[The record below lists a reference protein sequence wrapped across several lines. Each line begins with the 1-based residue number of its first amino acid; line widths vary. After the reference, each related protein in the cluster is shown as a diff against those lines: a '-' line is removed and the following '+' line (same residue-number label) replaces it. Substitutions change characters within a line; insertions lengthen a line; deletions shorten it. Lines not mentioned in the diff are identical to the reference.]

1 MSEDKEILYMKGDRN
16 VEVTHRD
23 VTLGDIMSFECSHRR
38 ILTGVK
44 AIPIVHMPENGPK
57 RCVISV
63 LKIISCIHEMYP
75 ELEIQNLGE
84 TDLIVT
90 YENQQTPGKVVH
102 LIKTAAVSMITFTG
116 AAFSIMT
123 FNNDVS
129 VTKLFSQIYEV
140 IMGHPGDGFT
150 VLEVSYSVGITI
162 GILVFFNHF
171 GKKRFSA
178 DPTPLEVQM
187 RLYENDIQATLV
199 ENASRKGEELDVGQ
213 TDSVDI
219 DRP

>member
-1 MSEDKEILYMKGDRN
+1 MAGDKEILYMKGDRN
-16 VEVTHRD
+16 VEVTHRE
-23 VTLGDIMSFECSHRR
+23 VTLGDIMSFECTSRR
-38 ILTGVK
+38 ILTVVK
-44 AIPIVHMPENGPK
+44 SIPIVHMPEGGPK

-63 LKIISCIHEMYP
+63 LKIISCIHERYP
-75 ELEIQNLGE
+75 ELEIRSLGE
-84 TDLIVT
+84 PDMIVT
-90 YENQQTPGKVVH
+90 FENQQTPGKVMH
-102 LIKTAAVSMITFTG
+102 WIKTAAVSMITFTG

-140 IMGHPGDGFT
+140 IMGNPGDGFT

-162 GILVFFNHF
+162 GILIFFNHF
-171 GKKRFSA
+171 GKKRFSV

-187 RLYENDIQATLV
+187 RVYENDIQSTLI

-213 TDSVDI
+213 TDSAGI

>member
-1 MSEDKEILYMKGDRN
+1 MTGDKEILYMKGDRN

-23 VTLGDIMSFECSHRR
+23 VTLGDIMSFECTSCQ

-44 AIPIVHMPENGPK
+44 SIPIVHLTENGPN

-63 LKIISCIHEMYP
+63 LKIISRIHDRYP
-75 ELEIQNLGE
+75 GLEIRNLGE
-84 TDLIVT
+84 SDMIVT
-90 YENQQTPGKVVH
+90 FENQQTPGKVMH
-102 LIKTAAVSMITFTG
+102 WIKTAAVLMVTFTG

-129 VTKLFSQIYEV
+129 VTELFSQIYEV
-140 IMGHPGDGFT
+140 IMGNPGDGFT
-150 VLEVSYSVGITI
+150 MLEVSYSVGLTI
-162 GILVFFNHF
+162 GILIFFNHF
-171 GKKRFSA
+171 GKKRFSV

-187 RLYENDIQATLV
+187 RLYENDIQSTLV
-199 ENASRKGEELDVGQ
+199 ENASRKGEELDVGR
-213 TDSVDI
+213 TDPAGI